1 MKKFFGFASMLVAFC
16 AASVFTSCG
25 EDDDDEV
32 IDNVEFSAATAVAN
46 TDGTITF
53 QGEVT
58 SEGKLKSLEL
68 IPVNEAGEEVGE
80 AISLLGDEKSIKQK
94 DEEGKF
100 FITPLKE
107 VKVPVA
113 LYRLK
118 AKVKGNGKSSA
129 ILGRTYTFKIGNAL
143 SDFGSYLSFINGEC
157 YTLEV
162 AKTKEASID
171 AIVGMDFGLMVQG
184 TNTKLNNKARVNIS
198 ENAVISS
205 NLLIATYAVSNIQ
218 GNEAYI
224 SGVIFDSKT
233 VTVDV
238 SNIELSN
245 GIED

>member
-16 AASVFTSCG
+16 TASVFTSCN
-25 EDDDDEV
+25 DDEDEEN
-32 IDNVEFSAATAVAN
+32 IDNVTFGAATAIAN
-46 TDGTITF
+46 PDGTITF

-107 VKVPVA
+107 VNVPVA

-118 AKVKGNGKSSA
+118 AKVKGNGKSSE
-129 ILGRTYTFKIGNAL
+129 ILGRTYTFKIGNAN

-157 YTLEV
+157 YTLDV
-162 AKTKEASID
+162 AKTKAGAVDAVVNLDFSLKTASQ
-171 AIVGMDFGLMVQG
+171 A
-184 TNTKLNNKARVNIS
+184 NNSIIADGGAKANIS
-198 ENAVISS
+198 ANAVITS

-238 SNIELSN
+238 DNVTLN
-245 GIED
+245 